1 VLKSD
6 TLESI
11 KKKGQ
16 QLEAE
21 TLFEAVKLYLEK
33 RLEVYWGKVFIQDDK
48 AATTKSSSRQSS

>member
-1 VLKSD
+1 VSKSD

-11 KKKGQ
+11 RKKGQ

-33 RLEVYWGKVFIQDDK
+33 RLEVYWGKVFILDDQY
-48 AATTKSSSRQSS
+48 AATKSSARQSS